1 MKLILAVFLWCL
13 AGYSFS
19 QENGQNKISDSGKIE
34 FKKQND
40 AEKPDYSTAY
50 RILKNQLK
58 QNPNNAE
65 LHYFFGYTIDR
76 MNAFDGSTMFELKKE
91 KTLEAS
97 AHFETVNKLE
107 PVYKGEIVILDP
119 YAKLSS
125 VWGSLAQAYLFRKLK
140 DSAAWA
146 FKEGKKRGAFIEPVL
161 EYNRQLLNSCT
172 KNAILVTSGDNITIP
187 AWYLQEAE
195 NYRTDVTIVDASLIN
210 TSWYPKYLKNDKN
223 LNISFSDKEIDS
235 IDYIEFKPRY
245 ITISNPDNSNEKFT
259 WELRPT
265 YLNNYILKGDRILL
279 NILKENLFSR
289 DIYFSYNSDSTWNL
303 FLENYF
309 MEDGLV
315 NKVLKKGAELTAVIV
330 CLFCVHL
337 HRFIQILQT
346 VYRNMLFGRLTCKVI
361 FPPEILPAFHLLVS
375 RLYVFVYCSVSVQYW
390 CNTSSDKYSVTVW
403 HLLTLQFQPYLICQ
417 LCSF

>member
-1 MKLILAVFLWCL
+1 MKLLLAIFLFFL

-50 RILKNQLK
+50 RILKNQVK
-58 QNPNNAE
+58 QYPNNAE

-91 KTLEAS
+91 KTLQAS

-161 EYNRQLLNSCT
+161 EYNRQLLNSCA
-172 KNAILVTSGDNITIP
+172 KNAILVTFGDNITIP

-195 NYRTDVTIVDASLIN
+195 NYRTDITIVDASLIN
-210 TSWYPKYLKNDKN
+210 TSWYSKYLKNDRG
-223 LNISFSDKEIDS
+223 LRIGFSDKEIDS
-235 IDYIEFKPRY
+235 IDYVEFKPRF
-245 ITISNPDNSNEKFT
+245 ITISNLNKKEEKFT

-279 NILKENLFSR
+279 NILKENLFNR

-315 NKVLKKGAELTAVIV
+315 NKILKKGTDINAV
-330 CLFCVHL
+330 
-337 HRFIQILQT
+337 
-346 VYRNMLFGRLTCKVI
+346 
-361 FPPEILPAFHLLVS
+361 AD
-375 RLYVFVYCSVSVQYW
+375 SVSVNLKNYTIDKLSTAEITKSKDAIQLL
-390 CNTSSDKYSVTVW
+390 NTYRWMYYTNIVRLLNNKQKRKAGRLKDEMLIKFPEEKLPYMSDTQKAYFDK
-403 HLLTLQFQPYLICQ
+403 LFLEFD
-417 LCSF
+417 

>member
-1 MKLILAVFLWCL
+1 MKLILAIFLSCL

-34 FKKQND
+34 FNKQTT

-50 RILKNQLK
+50 RVLKNQLK
-58 QNPNNAE
+58 QYPNNAE

-125 VWGSLAQAYLFRKLK
+125 IWGSLAQAYLFRKLK

-161 EYNRQLLNSCT
+161 EYNRQMLNSCT

-195 NYRTDVTIVDASLIN
+195 NYRTDITIVDANLIN
-210 TSWYPKYLKNDKN
+210 TSWYTKYLKNDRN
-223 LNISFSDKEIDS
+223 LSISFSNEEIDS
-235 IDYIEFKPRY
+235 IDYIEFKPSY
-245 ITISNPDNSNEKFT
+245 ITISNPNNSNEKFT

-289 DIYFSYNSDSTWNL
+289 DIYFSFNSDSTWNL

-315 NKVLKKGAELTAVIV
+315 NKVLKKGAELNAV
-330 CLFCVHL
+330 
-337 HRFIQILQT
+337 
-346 VYRNMLFGRLTCKVI
+346 
-361 FPPEILPAFHLLVS
+361 AD
-375 RLYVFVYCSVSVQYW
+375 SVSVNLKNYTIDKLSTAEIAKSKDAIQLL
-390 CNTSSDKYSVTVW
+390 NTYRWMYYTNIVRLLNNKQKRKAGKLKDEMLVKFPEEKLPYMSNAQKAYFDK
-403 HLLTLQFQPYLICQ
+403 LFEE
-417 LCSF
+417 FE